1 MQAVRKLAFV
11 VEISQAKGLIAEGQR
26 EAAFVHLERAH
37 VLGQLEVLPH
47 VQVHWLMFKVEVS
60 RRRAWAAVG
69 QLLRIVLGGLG
80 SAVGMVPVGNTGGS
94 DISMFKRL
102 PIAPDLQD
110 LADGRAAHVGQA
122 QQDKPQA

>member
-1 MQAVRKLAFV
+1 MQSVRKLAFV
-11 VEISQAKGLIAEGQR
+11 AELSQARGLLAEGQR

-47 VQVHWLMFKVEVS
+47 VQVHWLMFNVEVS
-60 RRRAWAAVG
+60 RRRTWAALG
-69 QLLRIVLGGLG
+69 QLLRMLLGGLG
-80 SAVGMVPVGNTGGS
+80 SAVGLVPLGNTGGS

-110 LADGRAAHVGQA
+110 LVDGRAAQVGQA
-122 QQDKPQA
+122 EQDKPQA

>member
-1 MQAVRKLAFV
+1 MQPVTKLAFV
-11 VEISQAKGLIAEGQR
+11 AEISQAQGLIAEGKLA
-26 EAAFVHLERAH
+26 AAFTHLERAH
-37 VLGQLEVLPH
+37 VLGQLEVVSH

-60 RRRAWAAVG
+60 RRRVMAAVG

-80 SAVGMVPVGNTGGS
+80 SAVGVVPVGNTGGS

-110 LADGRAAHVGQA
+110 LAAGRTADVGQA
-122 QQDKPQA
+122 EQDKPQA